1 MSETNVMEQI
11 KKIQDAPA
19 DQDLRITRR
28 IEIGSVIQQG
38 DVYLHRVADGH
49 PRGKQIGAGSVQV
62 ALGVGNGA
70 RHVAEG
76 DVDVFAGQQLP
87 PNVRAPMDVQPQ
99 EITGPVVVAT
109 KTWHLTHPE
118 HPHHR
123 LPAGVYQVTYQYD
136 PHTMRRVVD

>member
-38 DVYLHRVADGH
+38 DVYLHRVADG
-49 PRGKQIGAGSVQV
+49 QV